1 MLFDCLM
8 RLVQENPTEPG
19 FRMLYFGIM
28 SENQN
33 TYLSVKG
40 IKIQL
45 KIAGKLLLE
54 LPPVCDW
61 VFNALIVSN
70 LLKLVHG
77 GLGVVG
83 YLLHRD
89 RGLGICLTEVTVR
102 SIGEDDNWHP
112 DIWLARLFCWPVLNI
127 LSSSVLT

>member
-1 MLFDCLM
+1 M
-8 RLVQENPTEPG
+8 
-19 FRMLYFGIM
+19 I

-54 LPPVCDW
+54 LPPVCDR
-61 VFNALIVSN
+61 VFTALIVSN
-70 LLKLVHG
+70 LLQLVHG

-83 YLLHRD
+83 LLLHRD
-89 RGLGICLTEVTVR
+89 GGLGICLTEVIVQ
-102 SIGEDDNWHP
+102 SVGDDDNWLP
-112 DIWLARLFCWPVLNI
+112 DIWLARL
-127 LSSSVLT
+127 